1 MVTLGGGEVIS
12 AHPPRRRRGAASV
25 TAIEQ
30 ACGVGIRDQ
39 VESAVQESGSPGGP
53 VEALM
58 GQLSLSRDQVDA
70 TLPELVDGGQL
81 LVIRGRL
88 FHRHAAGT
96 VADAILREVEA
107 YHASEPWRVGMPKED
122 LKTKAF
128 GGGDNRMYA
137 HVMDELVPS
146 GQVEETGDC
155 V

>member
-1 MVTLGGGEVIS
+1 
-12 AHPPRRRRGAASV
+12 
-25 TAIEQ
+25 
-30 ACGVGIRDQ
+30 
-39 VESAVQESGSPGGP
+39 
-53 VEALM
+53 M

-122 LKTKAF
+122 PKTKAF
-128 GGGDNRMYA
+128 GAGDNRLYA
-137 HVMDELVPS
+137 HLMAELVS
-146 GQVEETGDC
+146 SAKVEVTGHLIPRSRLTPTRYPETSR